1 MYDCYKC
8 QLFNLFTFGKVDH
21 PKVAVLWP
29 VTIGFCILFLHFLFF
44 FDTFGELVVLLFKVI
59 IVDPFEA

>member
-29 VTIGFCILFLHFLFF
+29 ATIGFCIWGNFLFF
-44 FDTFGELVVLLFKVI
+44 FDTLGELVVLLFKVI